1 VDVDVL
7 RFLFT
12 VIRPIRWY
20 ADSFGCTFSS
30 ALNFPTVLGQANINL
45 VPEAGVPY
53 LIRFVKIVYVKAAN
67 VGSNFSGAMVT
78 PMLLNVPNGVTMGA
92 RVAVI
97 VAFIL
102 KLRLIEVVNK
112 TNKTKDLKLRVLV
125 QVCHDN

>member
-1 VDVDVL
+1 
-7 RFLFT
+7 
-12 VIRPIRWY
+12 
-20 ADSFGCTFSS
+20 
-30 ALNFPTVLGQANINL
+30 LNFPAVLGQADINL
-45 VPEAGVPY
+45 VPEAGVPH

-92 RVAVI
+92 RIATI
-97 VAFIL
+97 VALIL
-102 KLRLIEVVNK
+102 KLRLIEIVNK

>member
-1 VDVDVL
+1 
-7 RFLFT
+7 
-12 VIRPIRWY
+12 
-20 ADSFGCTFSS
+20 
-30 ALNFPTVLGQANINL
+30 LNFPTVLGQADINL

-78 PMLLNVPNGVTMGA
+78 PMLFNIPNGVTMGA
-92 RVAVI
+92 RIAVI
-97 VAFIL
+97 VALIL

>member
-1 VDVDVL
+1 MDVDVL

-30 ALNFPTVLGQANINL
+30 ALNFPAVLGQANINV

-78 PMLLNVPNGVTMGA
+78 PMLFNVPNGVTMRA

-97 VAFIL
+97 VALIL

-112 TNKTKDLKLRVLV
+112 TDKTKKL
-125 QVCHDN
+125 